1 MVYYTCEVKN
11 KDRQVEKS
19 IKHRKDV
26 KMIKVVIV
34 LAVYAIIFATAV
46 VAVMALAAWTEN
58 HDPFH
63 IKEKAEKKINRE
75 RM

>member
-1 MVYYTCEVKN
+1 
-11 KDRQVEKS
+11 
-19 IKHRKDV
+19 
-26 KMIKVVIV
+26 MIKVVIV

-63 IKEKAEKKINRE
+63 IKEKAEKEIKNGGI
-75 RM
+75 

>member
-1 MVYYTCEVKN
+1 MTGG
-11 KDRQVEKS
+11 KS
-19 IKHRKDV
+19 LKHRKDV
-26 KMIKVVIV
+26 KMPKVLIV
-34 LAVYAIIFATAV
+34 LMVYARIFGIAA
-46 VAVMALAAWTEN
+46 VAVMALAVWTEN